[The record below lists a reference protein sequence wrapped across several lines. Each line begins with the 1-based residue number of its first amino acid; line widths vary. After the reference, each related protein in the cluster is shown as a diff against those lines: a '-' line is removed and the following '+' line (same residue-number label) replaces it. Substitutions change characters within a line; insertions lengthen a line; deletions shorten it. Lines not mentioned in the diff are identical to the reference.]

1 MNVTLLQLGA
11 SYMNKHGEI
20 TQFPLLCWVWL
31 DRKRYTSQCS
41 QAKLEESNNQRAE
54 ARGFLFPMY
63 TSLGWL
69 YHLVAAE
76 LCERG
81 WPNSRPR
88 SSLGERARRR
98 LDLPTPATSTCA
110 ATRSRL
116 ASERSLC
123 SCRSPPRPPSVP
135 GQSCSIFLPLLA
147 DVQW

>member
-69 YHLVAAE
+69 YHLVAA
-76 LCERG
+76 
-81 WPNSRPR
+81 
-88 SSLGERARRR
+88 
-98 LDLPTPATSTCA
+98 
-110 ATRSRL
+110 
-116 ASERSLC
+116 
-123 SCRSPPRPPSVP
+123 PRPCHTHAGMHIFNRFWMGICGHNDAELLMEDSKCRGNCAFCKLDCSVCYLI
-135 GQSCSIFLPLLA
+135 GFAS
-147 DVQW
+147 